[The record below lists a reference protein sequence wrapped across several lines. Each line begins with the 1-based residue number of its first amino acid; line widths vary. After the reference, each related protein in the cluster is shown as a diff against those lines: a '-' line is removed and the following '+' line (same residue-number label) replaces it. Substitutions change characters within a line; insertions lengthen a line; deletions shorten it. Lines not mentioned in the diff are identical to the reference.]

1 MITVNFLIYSYKKSD
16 SGKKDKFITATTD
29 SFSLVSKLQDEE
41 LEVKK
46 IKLNKLQ
53 IVYLQ
58 QVAFISA
65 KLMVVMTFDFMETT

>member
-41 LEVKK
+41 LEVQK
-46 IKLNKLQ
+46 IKLNKL
-53 IVYLQ
+53 
-58 QVAFISA
+58 
-65 KLMVVMTFDFMETT
+65 